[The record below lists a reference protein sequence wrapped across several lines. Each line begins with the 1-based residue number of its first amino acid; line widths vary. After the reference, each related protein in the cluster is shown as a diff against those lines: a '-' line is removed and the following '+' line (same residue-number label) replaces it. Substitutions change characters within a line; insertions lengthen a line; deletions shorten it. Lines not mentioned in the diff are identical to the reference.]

1 MVLFLDILPHSGAAF
16 VKHAGRVSMAGP
28 PEGLLTIHDFIR
40 WGASRFSAE
49 GLFFG
54 HGTDNALDEAAQLVL
69 HALHLPSDLPAIYR
83 ECRLTFPE
91 RAEVCDLLE
100 RRIDERKPAA
110 YLTNRAW
117 FAGLEFYVNEEV
129 MVPRSPIA
137 ELVEAGFDPWLEP
150 EGATRILDL
159 CAGSGCIG
167 IACAVYLP
175 EAEVDLAEISPAA
188 LEVASRNLGLHHL
201 EERVQVL
208 ESDLFEKIGDRRYD
222 IIVSNPPYVSAVELA
237 GLPEEY
243 RKEPQLGLAGGE
255 SGLDLVLRILR
266 DAPDY
271 LDEGGV
277 LVVEVGNS
285 AAELEHRFPDLPFL
299 WLDFERGGEGVF
311 LMKREQLAEFHPL
324 FEKGLEEL

>member
-1 MVLFLDILPHSGAAF
+1 
-16 VKHAGRVSMAGP
+16 MASP
-28 PEGLLTIHDFIR
+28 PEGLSTIQDFIR
-40 WGASRFSAE
+40 WGASRFNAE

-69 HALHLPSDLPAIYR
+69 HALHLPPDLPTIYR

-91 RAEVCDLLE
+91 RAAVCDLLE
-100 RRIDERKPAA
+100 LRVSERKPAA

-117 FAGLEFYVNEEV
+117 FAGLEFYVNEDV
-129 MVPRSPIA
+129 MVPRSPLA
-137 ELVEAGFDPWLEP
+137 ELVEAGFDPWIDP
-150 EGATRILDL
+150 EGARSVLDL

-188 LEVASRNLGLHHL
+188 LEVASRNLAHHHL

-208 ESDLFEKIGDRRYD
+208 QSDLFDGIGERRYD
-222 IIVSNPPYVSAVELA
+222 LVISNPPYVSAAELA
-237 GLPEEY
+237 DLPEEF

-255 SGLDLVLRILR
+255 TGLDLALRVLR

-271 LDEGGV
+271 LNEGGV
-277 LVVEVGNS
+277 LVVEVGNT
-285 AAELEHRFPDLPFL
+285 AAELERRFPDLPFL
-299 WLDFERGGEGVF
+299 WLEFERGGEGVL
-311 LMKREQLAEFHPL
+311 LMKREQLTEFHPL
-324 FEKGLEEL
+324 FEIELERL